1 VPVVTTGP
9 RIVRISELAEQAGC
23 EPDTVRHFE
32 SLGLLRSAGPGDR
45 AFDDADVVRLRFIM
59 RSRAEG
65 LGIED
70 IRGLLRDAAHEQ
82 RSRPDV
88 PSGPLIRKGRL
99 RSGQ

>member
-1 VPVVTTGP
+1 M
-9 RIVRISELAEQAGC
+9 RLSELAEQAGC

-45 AFDDADVVRLRFIM
+45 AFDDADVERLRFIM
-59 RSRAEG
+59 RSQAEG

-70 IRGLLRDAAHEQ
+70 IRGLLRDAGQ
-82 RSRPDV
+82 RNRPDV